1 MSDHRQKEKQ
11 WLALHTQKD
20 MTEICAAC
28 FSPKTKLQIQGS
40 NLFFTAGRQESR
52 PSHTVKFSIWVLVI
66 LKVFSNLKDSVS
78 CDNFSEKRTE
88 VQNYF
93 IDWAVSFKYN
103 RHVVFYVLNRHRKAR
118 IPCDSASRFCIPFSV
133 KTLSISLDGI
143 LKYVMALVFY
153 SFNNLFLF
161 LTTCLLKW
169 NNYFSVENFYQYKNK
184 LSICVLT
191 IKTFCESG
199 LYLSTYS
206 IVPSRDLLRC

>member
-1 MSDHRQKEKQ
+1 M
-11 WLALHTQKD
+11 
-20 MTEICAAC
+20 
-28 FSPKTKLQIQGS
+28 
-40 NLFFTAGRQESR
+40 
-52 PSHTVKFSIWVLVI
+52 I

-78 CDNFSEKRTE
+78 CDILSEKRTE
-88 VQNYF
+88 VKNYF

-103 RHVVFYVLNRHRKAR
+103 RHVVFYVLNRQRKAR

-169 NNYFSVENFYQYKNK
+169 NNYFSVENFYQCKNK

-206 IVPSRDLLRC
+206 SVPSRDLLRCWWLSWWGGDQETWRCDAEGHVCGHGVDGLMIGLDDLSDLFQP

>member
-1 MSDHRQKEKQ
+1 M
-11 WLALHTQKD
+11 HTQKD

-52 PSHTVKFSIWVLVI
+52 PSHTVKFSIWVVGLGDPEG
-66 LKVFSNLKDSVS
+66 LFQPERFRELWYSFWKKNR
-78 CDNFSEKRTE
+78 SEE
-88 VQNYF
+88 LFHLLIY
-93 IDWAVSFKYN
+93 WAVSFKYN
-103 RHVVFYVLNRHRKAR
+103 RHVVFYVLNRQRKAR

-153 SFNNLFLF
+153 SFNNLFL
-161 LTTCLLKW
+161 TTCLLKW
-169 NNYFSVENFYQYKNK
+169 NNYFSVENFYQYKIK